1 LIVVVGAIADEV
13 SCPLTPRPPSASA
26 KTARAA
32 AAIRLTCDA
41 VIVILISSDDIRT
54 LRVMRIPF
62 RMPRRVAWALT
73 FGSVAIIV
81 FSMSDANT
89 QSQSPQP
96 LEVPARTLPVPDTV
110 SPAMQRLIGAPLS
123 GNYNT
128 WPKTDEEWKK
138 LSAPGGGRGLPALRE
153 RFKVKTEAT
162 TVNGVPAYLVTPA
175 DLPAENRNRLL
186 VHIHGGC
193 YVLQG
198 GEAATTEAIYMAG
211 FGRFKVLSVDYR
223 RPPEFP
229 YPAALD
235 DSVAVWKGALKMAD
249 PKNMAIFGTS
259 AGGALTLS
267 TVLRAKQEKLP
278 LPSAIAPGTPMSDLT
293 RAGDSFQTNHMVDN
307 VLVAADGRCDAMAR
321 LYANGHDLKDPML
334 SPVYGDMTGFPPT
347 LLTTGTRDLLLSNT
361 VRVHRKLRQAGVEA
375 ELHVYEGQSH
385 AHYMRDV
392 DAPETKEAFEEIAR
406 FLGKHLGK

>member
-1 LIVVVGAIADEV
+1 VKSSV
-13 SCPLTPRPPSASA
+13 
-26 KTARAA
+26 
-32 AAIRLTCDA
+32 
-41 VIVILISSDDIRT
+41 LISFPDIRT
-54 LRVMRIPF
+54 LRLMRTAI
-62 RMPRRVAWALT
+62 RISRRALPALA
-73 FGSVAIIV
+73 FASAAIIV
-81 FSMSDANT
+81 WSVTNANT
-89 QSQSPQP
+89 QSPSPPPVDAAQGRPEQSRGAP
-96 LEVPARTLPVPDTV
+96 LEVPARTLPVPETV
-110 SPAMQRLIGAPLS
+110 SPEMQRLIGAPLS
-123 GNYNT
+123 GNWNT
-128 WPKTDEEWKK
+128 WPKTAEEWKK
-138 LSAPGGGRGLPALRE
+138 LSAPGGGRGLPALRA

-162 TVNGVPAYLVTPA
+162 TVNGVQAYLVTPA

-249 PKNMAIFGTS
+249 PKNLAIFGTS

-278 LPSAIAPGTPMSDLT
+278 LPAAIAPGTPMSDLT
-293 RAGDSFQTNHMVDN
+293 RTGDSFQTNHMVDN

-334 SPVYGDMTGFPPT
+334 SPVYGDMSGFPPT

-385 AHYMRDV
+385 ANYMRDV

-406 FLGKHLGK
+406 FFGKHLAK

>member
-1 LIVVVGAIADEV
+1 MTD
-13 SCPLTPRPPSASA
+13 T
-26 KTARAA
+26 
-32 AAIRLTCDA
+32 
-41 VIVILISSDDIRT
+41 
-54 LRVMRIPF
+54 
-62 RMPRRVAWALT
+62 
-73 FGSVAIIV
+73 
-81 FSMSDANT
+81 NT
-89 QSQSPQP
+89 QTPPPQP
-96 LEVPARTLPVPDTV
+96 LEVPARTLPVPETV
-110 SPAMQRLIGAPLS
+110 SPEMQRLIGAPLS
-123 GNYNT
+123 GNWNT
-128 WPKTDEEWKK
+128 WPKT
-138 LSAPGGGRGLPALRE
+138 GRGMEE
-153 RFKVKTEAT
+153 RCRRRGGARAARAAGTLQGQDRKPL
-162 TVNGVPAYLVTPA
+162 TVNGVQAYLVTPA

-198 GEAATTEAIYMAG
+198 GEVRHDRGDLHGRASAASRCCRWTTAVLRSSRTPPRSMTAWPC
-211 FGRFKVLSVDYR
+211 GRAR
-223 RPPEFP
+223 
-229 YPAALD
+229 
-235 DSVAVWKGALKMAD
+235 LKMAD

-278 LPSAIAPGTPMSDLT
+278 LPAAIAPGTPMSDLT
-293 RAGDSFQTNHMVDN
+293 RTGDSFQSNHMVDN

-375 ELHVYEGQSH
+375 DLHVYEGQSH

-392 DAPETKEAFEEIAR
+392 EAPETKEAFEEIAKFFDKAPGEIR
-406 FLGKHLGK
+406 PAAKPPARP